1 MEVVGVR
8 VELPTNTPILLL
20 KERDGTRYLPIWIGT
35 PEATA
40 IALALEGIETARP
53 LTHDLMK
60 TLLDALGAEI
70 ERVDVTSLDEGTF
83 YADLVIESEGEEL
96 TISARPSD
104 AIALATRSGAP
115 VFASKAL
122 LDEAGIE
129 IHDDNEEAEI
139 ERFREFQCAGLTEI
153 ALKVYGEPEEA
164 IRTIGQYIVPALK

>member
-1 MEVVGVR
+1 MSDSVAMEVVGVR

-60 TLLDALGAEI
+60 TLLDALGAEL

-139 ERFREFQCAGLTEI
+139 ERFREFLDDVT
-153 ALKVYGEPEEA
+153 PEDFEHDS
-164 IRTIGQYIVPALK
+164 TS

>member
-20 KERDGTRYLPIWIGT
+20 REREGTRYLPIWIGT

-60 TLLDALGAEI
+60 TLLDALGADI
-70 ERVDVTSLDEGTF
+70 ERVDVTSLDQGTF
-83 YADLVIESEGEEL
+83 FAELVIESDGEEL
-96 TISARPSD
+96 TISSRPSD

-115 VFASKAL
+115 VFASRAL
-122 LDEAGIE
+122 LEDAGIE
-129 IHDDNEEAEI
+129 IHDDTEEAEI
-139 ERFREFQCAGLTEI
+139 ERFREFLDDVT
-153 ALKVYGEPEEA
+153 PEDFEHDS
-164 IRTIGQYIVPALK
+164 TS

>member
-1 MEVVGVR
+1 MSDSVAMEVVGVR

-129 IHDDNEEAEI
+129 IHDDNAEAEI
-139 ERFREFQCAGLTEI
+139 ERFREFLDDVT
-153 ALKVYGEPEEA
+153 PEDFEHDSSS
-164 IRTIGQYIVPALK
+164 

>member
-20 KERDGTRYLPIWIGT
+20 REREGTRYLPIWIGT

-60 TLLDALGAEI
+60 TLLDALGADI
-70 ERVDVTSLDEGTF
+70 ERVDVTSLDQGTF
-83 YADLVIESEGEEL
+83 YADLVIEADGEEL
-96 TISARPSD
+96 TISSRPSD
-104 AIALATRSGAP
+104 AIALATRVGAP

-129 IHDDNEEAEI
+129 IHDDTEEEEI
-139 ERFREFQCAGLTEI
+139 ERFREFLDDVT
-153 ALKVYGEPEEA
+153 PEDFEHGS
-164 IRTIGQYIVPALK
+164 TS

>member
-20 KERDGTRYLPIWIGT
+20 RERDGTRYLPIWIGT

-40 IALALEGIETARP
+40 IALALEGIETVRP

-60 TLLDALGAEI
+60 TLLDVLGADI

-83 YADLVIESEGEEL
+83 FADLVIESDGEEV
-96 TISARPSD
+96 TISSRPSD
-104 AIALATRSGAP
+104 AIALATRAGAP
-115 VFASKAL
+115 VFASREL

-129 IHDDNEEAEI
+129 IHDDTEEAEI
-139 ERFREFQCAGLTEI
+139 ERFREFLDDIT
-153 ALKVYGEPEEA
+153 PEDFERDSA
-164 IRTIGQYIVPALK
+164 S

>member
-1 MEVVGVR
+1 MSDSVAMEVVGVR

-139 ERFREFQCAGLTEI
+139 ERFREFLDDVT
-153 ALKVYGEPEEA
+153 PEDFEHDS
-164 IRTIGQYIVPALK
+164 TS

>member
-20 KERDGTRYLPIWIGT
+20 RERDGTRYLPIWIGT

-53 LTHDLMK
+53 LTHDLMM
-60 TLLDALGAEI
+60 TLLDALGADI

-83 YADLVIESEGEEL
+83 FADLVIESEGEQL
-96 TISARPSD
+96 TISSRPSD
-104 AIALATRSGAP
+104 AIALATRSGSP
-115 VFASKAL
+115 IFASREL

-129 IHDDNEEAEI
+129 IHDDSEEEEI
-139 ERFREFQCAGLTEI
+139 ERFREFLDDVT
-153 ALKVYGEPEEA
+153 PEDFEGDS
-164 IRTIGQYIVPALK
+164 TS

>member
-1 MEVVGVR
+1 MNDRVAMEVVGVR

-53 LTHDLMK
+53 LTHDLIK
-60 TLLDALGAEI
+60 TLLDALGADI

-83 YADLVIESEGEEL
+83 FADLVIESDGEEL
-96 TISARPSD
+96 TISSRPSD

-115 VFASKAL
+115 VYASRSL

-139 ERFREFQCAGLTEI
+139 ERFREFLDDVTPDDFEGDSAS
-153 ALKVYGEPEEA
+153 
-164 IRTIGQYIVPALK
+164 

>member
-1 MEVVGVR
+1 MSDRVAMEVVGVR

-20 KERDGTRYLPIWIGT
+20 RERDGTRYLPIWIGT

-60 TLLDALGAEI
+60 TLLDALGADI

-83 YADLVIESEGEEL
+83 FADLVIEAEGEEL
-96 TISARPSD
+96 TISSRPSD

-115 VFASKAL
+115 VFASRAL

-129 IHDDNEEAEI
+129 IHDDTEEEEI
-139 ERFREFQCAGLTEI
+139 ERFREFLDDVA
-153 ALKVYGEPEEA
+153 PEDFEHDS
-164 IRTIGQYIVPALK
+164 TS

>member
-1 MEVVGVR
+1 MSDRVAMEIVGVR

-20 KERDGTRYLPIWIGT
+20 RERDGTRYLPIWIGT

-60 TLLDALGAEI
+60 TLLDALGADI

-83 YADLVIESEGEEL
+83 FADLVIESEGEEL

-115 VFASKAL
+115 VFASREL

-129 IHDDNEEAEI
+129 IHDDTEEAEI
-139 ERFREFQCAGLTEI
+139 ERFREFLDDVT
-153 ALKVYGEPEEA
+153 PEDFE
-164 IRTIGQYIVPALK
+164 RDSTS

>member
-20 KERDGTRYLPIWIGT
+20 REREGTRYLPIWIGT

-60 TLLDALGAEI
+60 TLLDALGADI
-70 ERVDVTSLDEGTF
+70 ERVDVTSLDQGTF
-83 YADLVIESEGEEL
+83 FADLVIEADGEKL
-96 TISARPSD
+96 TISSRPSD
-104 AIALATRSGAP
+104 AIALATRVGAP

-129 IHDDNEEAEI
+129 IHDDTEEEEI
-139 ERFREFQCAGLTEI
+139 ERFREFLDDVT
-153 ALKVYGEPEEA
+153 PEDFEHGS
-164 IRTIGQYIVPALK
+164 TS

>member
-20 KERDGTRYLPIWIGT
+20 REREGTRYLPIWIGT

-60 TLLDALGAEI
+60 TLLDVLGADI

-83 YADLVIESEGEEL
+83 FADLVIESDGEEL
-96 TISARPSD
+96 TISSRPSD
-104 AIALATRSGAP
+104 AIALATRAGAP
-115 VFASKAL
+115 VFASRAL

-129 IHDDNEEAEI
+129 IHDDTEEAEI
-139 ERFREFQCAGLTEI
+139 ERFREFLDEVT
-153 ALKVYGEPEEA
+153 PEDFEA
-164 IRTIGQYIVPALK
+164 DATS

>member
-1 MEVVGVR
+1 MSDRVAMEVVGVR

-20 KERDGTRYLPIWIGT
+20 RERDGTRYLPIWIGT

-40 IALALEGIETARP
+40 IALALEGIETSRP

-60 TLLDALGAEI
+60 TLLDALGADI

-83 YADLVIESEGEEL
+83 YAELVIEAEGEEL
-96 TISARPSD
+96 TISSRPSD

-115 VFASKAL
+115 VFAARDL

-129 IHDDNEEAEI
+129 IHDDTEEEEI
-139 ERFREFQCAGLTEI
+139 ERFREFLDDIT
-153 ALKVYGEPEEA
+153 PEDFESG
-164 IRTIGQYIVPALK
+164 TSS